1 MEDERVAEGP
11 VIAVKRVMTVERRGP
26 AACKDSDER
35 KARVN
40 DKATQQFAGPEEESI
55 RQG

>member
-11 VIAVKRVMTVERRGP
+11 VVAVKRVMTVERRGP
-26 AACKDSDER
+26 AAGKDSDER

-40 DKATQQFAGPEEESI
+40 DKRTH
-55 RQG
+55 

>member
-1 MEDERVAEGP
+1 VEDERVAEGP
-11 VIAVKRVMTVERRGP
+11 VVAVKRVMTVERRGP

-40 DKATQQFAGPEEESI
+40 DKCTH
-55 RQG
+55 